1 MTLKQ
6 RALLEVFT
14 EAAKGAIF
22 GAAVVLA
29 AKYLGLAIAGIAV
42 SVVILA
48 WLIKLGYDI
57 RVQQLE
63 MEQERIV
70 RALKESRD

>member
-6 RALLEVFT
+6 RALLDVFT

-22 GAAVVLA
+22 GAVVVLA

-48 WLIKLGYDI
+48 YLIKLGYDI

-63 MEQERIV
+63 LEQSRIE
-70 RALKESRD
+70 RALKDGR